1 MAVRKTCPGL
11 RGSRL
16 YHEARPRT
24 TAGTGYH
31 LGHAAHSSDAFLRA
45 WSRCAATAREHLRPS
60 AAVVTLEGP
69 AIGGLLDLT
78 DRLIE
83 ALESHE
89 RPSAE
94 QLDALRVHAWTG
106 GSNSIA
112 CGNGWRV

>member
-1 MAVRKTCPGL
+1 MNLST
-11 RGSRL
+11 
-16 YHEARPRT
+16 
-24 TAGTGYH
+24 
-31 LGHAAHSSDAFLRA
+31 
-45 WSRCAATAREHLRPS
+45 RPS
-60 AAVVTLEGP
+60 RACRPVKDNERAELIAALHQS
-69 AIGGLLDLT
+69 AAMIGGLLDLT

-83 ALESHE
+83 ALESLE